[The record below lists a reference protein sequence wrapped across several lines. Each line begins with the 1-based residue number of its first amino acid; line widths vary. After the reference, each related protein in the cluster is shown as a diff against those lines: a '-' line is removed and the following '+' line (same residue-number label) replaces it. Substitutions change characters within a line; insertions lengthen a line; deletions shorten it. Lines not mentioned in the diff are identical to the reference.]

1 MSSKLDSHGPA
12 DLRTIDRSPRPWR
25 TVTDEDGRVWR
36 VREISFADTTPSL
49 VFECEA
55 GFRRV
60 RAYPTDWQ
68 AMSDAEL
75 YGLSWR
81 T

>member
-1 MSSKLDSHGPA
+1 MSSVDPLRGA
-12 DLRTIDRSPRPWR
+12 DPRTLDRSTRPWR

-60 RAYPTDWQ
+60 RAYPKDWQ